1 MHKESKETSSNRLE
15 NTLPMYGNDYGGF
28 LESGSI
34 SLHPTRPQQ
43 MQMMM
48 ASRPPPPPNSV
59 QNQNARQHHH
69 QHQHQQSVVRPIN
82 IAPTYVPGSVPV
94 EVHAPFQQQHSQNIP
109 TRVHQRQPPST
120 GSLIAARKRAGGG
133 GSGGGAAASAPQ
145 VTTLT
150 SGALVEPRLEHL
162 EKLIKDVCENITA
175 VDNAQTAF
183 EHRSNGEWM
192 IADIVTDTVEFASSD
207 DDCESV
213 IKTTTPTAVE
223 KGATASVAYPMVQ
236 ATLEGDEVYL
246 MRRRQVDPSTAE
258 ITASWLVVHSPQT
271 DIAHVTNYRFN

>member
-1 MHKESKETSSNRLE
+1 
-15 NTLPMYGNDYGGF
+15 MYGNDYGGF

-59 QNQNARQHHH
+59 QNQHARQHHH
-69 QHQHQQSVVRPIN
+69 HQHHHQQSAVRPIN

-120 GSLIAARKRAGGG
+120 GSLIAARKRAGTGGTGGG
-133 GSGGGAAASAPQ
+133 GSGGGGASAAAPQ
-145 VTTLT
+145 VATLT

-192 IADIVTDTVEFASSD
+192 IADIVTDTVEFASPD

-223 KGATASVAYPMVQ
+223 KGAMASVAYPMVQ

-271 DIAHVTNYRFN
+271 DVAHVTNYRFN